1 MGGQHAGHLHSR
13 GGDTK
18 RVTIVSA
25 VINTI
30 LAIAKMVIGWLAQSQ
45 ALVADGIHSLSD
57 LMSDALVYWAAYHAH
72 HGPDEKHPYG
82 HGRFETAATLG
93 LAALLVLAA
102 IGIAWDATDRLFS
115 PERLTSPG
123 LWALGAALF
132 SILANEGLYQYTMV
146 VARKHRS
153 DMLKANAWHH
163 RSDAISSVVVL
174 VGVGGTMA
182 GLPYLDAIAAV
193 GVALMVAKIGWDLG
207 FSAFHELVDAG
218 LDEERLE
225 KIREAIRAIGGVK
238 DIHMLR
244 TRRMGG
250 QASVDVHVLVE
261 PRISVSEGHMI
272 SQTVIDTLQEEFQE
286 VSDVTV
292 HIDPE
297 DDEKAA
303 PCHGLPLRKEAL
315 SRLNDA
321 WKDIEAAGKR
331 ERVILHYLDGRIDV
345 DLYFSLENLCDEE
358 ERRALPLLLQ
368 RALEER
374 PGFGEVRIFYSA
386 H

>member
-1 MGGQHAGHLHSR
+1 MGGHHPTHLDERSA
-13 GGDTK
+13 DTK
-18 RVTIVSA
+18 RVTVVGAVVNLVLAAVKIV
-25 VINTI
+25 V
-30 LAIAKMVIGWLAQSQ
+30 GWLAQSQ

-57 LMSDALVYWAAYHAH
+57 LMSDALVYWAAHHAH

-93 LAALLVLAA
+93 LGGLLVLAA

-115 PERLTSPG
+115 PERLTAPG
-123 LWALGAALF
+123 YLALGAALF

-146 VARKHRS
+146 VAKKYRS

-163 RSDAISSVVVL
+163 RSDAVSSIVVL
-174 VGVGGTMA
+174 VGIGGTMA

-207 FSAFHELVDAG
+207 LSAFHELVDAG
-218 LDEERLE
+218 LEEERLE
-225 KIREAIRAIGGVK
+225 KIRETIRSIGGVE

-297 DDEKAA
+297 DDEAAA
-303 PCHGLPLRKEAL
+303 PCHGLPLRREAL
-315 SRLNDA
+315 LRLDRA
-321 WKDIEAAGKR
+321 WNDIEEAQQI
-331 ERVILHYLDGRIDV
+331 EHIILHYLDGKIDV
-345 DLYFSLENLCDEE
+345 DLYFSLDLSSRNRDEID
-358 ERRALPLLLQ
+358 ALLDRLHQ
-368 RALEER
+368 ALEGVS
-374 PGFGEVRIFYSA
+374 GFGTVRTYYG
-386 H
+386 

>member
-1 MGGQHAGHLHSR
+1 MGGHHHVHLHERS
-13 GGDTK
+13 GETK
-18 RVTIVSA
+18 RVTIVGA
-25 VINTI
+25 VVNLI
-30 LAIAKMVIGWLAQSQ
+30 LAAVKIVIGWLAQSQ

-57 LMSDALVYWAAYHAH
+57 LMSDALVYWAAHHAH

-93 LAALLVLAA
+93 LGALLVLVAG
-102 IGIAWDATDRLFS
+102 GIAWDAIDRLFS
-115 PERLTSPG
+115 PERLTAPG
-123 LWALGAALF
+123 MLALGAALF
-132 SILANEGLYQYTMV
+132 SIIANEGLYQYTMV
-146 VARKHRS
+146 VAKRVRS

-163 RSDAISSVVVL
+163 RSDAVSSIVVL

-207 FSAFHELVDAG
+207 QTAFHELVDAG
-218 LDEERLE
+218 LEEERLE
-225 KIREAIRAIGGVK
+225 KIRDTIRAIGGVE

-272 SQTVIDTLQEEFQE
+272 SQTVIDTLQGEFHE
-286 VSDVTV
+286 VTDVTV

-315 SRLNDA
+315 ALLNEA
-321 WKDIEAAGKR
+321 WRDIAEAQQS
-331 ERVILHYLDGRIDV
+331 EQIILHYLDGRIDV
-345 DLYFSLENLCDEE
+345 DLYFPLSSCRSQE
-358 ERRALPLLLQ
+358 ERDGLLERLQ
-368 RALEER
+368 RALDGVS
-374 PGFGEVRIFYSA
+374 GFGMVRIYYGG